1 MIIGLMNNHRRGKPS
16 VRITVAGTG
25 YVGLVTGVCL
35 AEIGNNVICYDVDEQ
50 KVQKMQQGISPI
62 YEPGLEEL
70 MKKNIQEERLSFTAD
85 EKIAYEHADVIYIA
99 VGTPENEDGSANL
112 TYVEEAALAISR
124 YVKKDTIVVI
134 KSTVPV
140 GTNDRIQALI
150 NQHKSPDIRVTV
162 VSNPEFLR
170 EGSAVYDTFH
180 GDRIVIGANDE
191 QAAAV
196 IAEINK
202 PFGIPIIQTD
212 IRSAEMIKYAAN
224 AFLATKISFINE
236 IANICEKVGANID
249 DVAYGIGQDK
259 RIGPHFL
266 RAGIG
271 YGGSCFPKDTKA
283 LVQLAGN
290 VQYKF
295 DLLEAVINVNNKQQ
309 MLLYTKA
316 KEMFDSLYGKKVAV
330 LGLAFKPNTDDIRE
344 AASLVLIQQLLK
356 EQAQVTVYDPVAMEN
371 AKKVL
376 GNAVRYANSAID
388 ALAEQEIAFIVTE
401 WDEIKNIP
409 LSAYIEQMDEP
420 IVFDGR
426 NCYDLKEVEKY
437 PITYISVGRRTIIHP
452 SFAEKNKNDHKNDPS
467 VSIV

>member
-1 MIIGLMNNHRRGKPS
+1 MK
-16 VRITVAGTG
+16 ITVAGTG

-35 AEIGNNVICYDVDEQ
+35 AEIGNKVTCYDIDEQ
-50 KVQKMQQGISPI
+50 KVQKMRQGIVPI

-70 MKKNIQEERLSFTAD
+70 MKKNIAEERLFFTTDA
-85 EKIAYEHADVIYIA
+85 KTAYESADVIYIA

-112 TYVEEAALAISR
+112 TYVEEAALAISH

-150 NQHKSPDIRVTV
+150 NEHKLPGIEITV

-170 EGSAVYDTFH
+170 EGSAVYDMFH

-191 QAAAV
+191 RAASI

-266 RAGIG
+266 KAGIG

-283 LVQLAGN
+283 LMQIAGN
-290 VQYKF
+290 VHYQF
-295 DLLEAVINVNNKQQ
+295 DLLESVIKVNNKQQ
-309 MLLYTKA
+309 LLLYTKA
-316 KEMFDSLYGKKVAV
+316 KEIFSSLRGKRVAV

-344 AASLVLIQQLLK
+344 AASLVLIQKLLN
-356 EQAQVTVYDPVAMEN
+356 EQAEVTVYDPVAMEN
-371 AKKVL
+371 AKSVL
-376 GNAVRYANSAID
+376 GDSVRYARSAIS
-388 ALAEQEIAFIVTE
+388 ALAGQEVVFIVTE
-401 WDEIKNIP
+401 WDEIKDIP
-409 LSAYIEQMDEP
+409 LSTYVDEMKEP
-420 IVFDGR
+420 IIFDGR

-437 PITYISVGRRTIIHP
+437 PITYISVGRRNIIHA
-452 SFAEKNKNDHKNDPS
+452 SLVEKR
-467 VSIV
+467 